1 MSKDYYEI
9 LGVSK
14 TASEE
19 EIKKAFRKKAHQYH
33 PDKGGGDE
41 AKFKE
46 INEAYQVL
54 GNKDKRA
61 QYDRFSSAY
70 TNQAGG
76 QGFGG
81 FNGFEGFSSQGG
93 FNINMD
99 DLGDLFG
106 GFGDMFGFGNSS
118 SRRKRSQRGSDIQIN
133 LEVSFMEAVFS
144 VEKEIKF
151 YKTNV
156 CKTCRGSG
164 AEKESDIETC
174 KHCHGRGTVTQ
185 MQRTI
190 LGSIQMQTP
199 CPACQGV
206 GKIIIK
212 PCKTCGGNGLYKEN
226 VEMKVKIP
234 AGISDQEMIR
244 LTGQG
249 EAGAKGSA
257 SGDLYI
263 KVHIKADH
271 RFVRQGDNIA
281 SKITISFPDAALG
294 TKIDIETVDGP
305 VVLKIPEGTQSGK
318 IFILK
323 DRGVPHLR
331 GRGRGDHLVE
341 VIVKTPTNLNRKQ
354 KKLLEELKDEK

>member
-1 MSKDYYEI
+1 MSKNYYEI

-14 TASEE
+14 TATEE

-61 QYDRFSSAY
+61 QYDRFGSAY

-76 QGFGG
+76 QGFS
-81 FNGFEGFSSQGG
+81 GFEGFNGQG

-106 GFGDMFGFGNSS
+106 GFGDMFGFGGNSS
-118 SRRKRSQRGSDIQIN
+118 RQKRSQRGSDVQIN
-133 LEVSFMEAVFS
+133 LEVSFMESVFG
-144 VEKEIKF
+144 VEKEVKF
-151 YKTNV
+151 YKTNA
-156 CKTCRGSG
+156 CKTCHGRG
-164 AEKESDIETC
+164 AEKEADIETC
-174 KHCHGRGTVTQ
+174 KHCHGRGTVMQ

-190 LGSIQMQTP
+190 LGSIQMQMP
-199 CPACQGV
+199 CPSCRGE
-206 GKIIIK
+206 GKIVTK
-212 PCKTCGGNGLYKEN
+212 PCKTCGGNGLYKDN

-234 AGISDQEMIR
+234 AGISQGEMIR

-249 EAGAKGSA
+249 EAGQKGAS

-263 KVHIKADH
+263 KVIIKTDH
-271 RFVRQGDNIA
+271 RFKREGDDIRSN
-281 SKITISFPDAALG
+281 KEISFPEAALG
-294 TKIDIETVDGP
+294 TKIDIETVDGM
-305 VVLKIPEGTQSGK
+305 VTLKIPEGTQSGK
-318 IFILK
+318 IFKLSGK
-323 DRGVPHLR
+323 GVPHLR

-341 VIVKTPTNLNRKQ
+341 VIVKTPTNLSRKQ
-354 KKLLEELKDEK
+354 KKILEEFDE